1 MIDLPKVVLDLE
13 AENAW
18 LKKEIEAMKQDLEQ
32 FQMALAEQ
40 VELNKNLERKCAAQK
55 TSFYVTMLKLF
66 PEKSHDE
73 IAKEMEAL
81 LGEDVPTIAYLNGV
95 AEGKKHKDALVAAA
109 YRAAANVASGLGYG
123 GEIADKI
130 LSLTPADA
138 EKALRDFGMEVSSG
152 VNEML
157 KERLRLAF
165 DKSSLEQNVDEV
177 MKK

>member
-1 MIDLPKVVLDLE
+1 MSEETDALIDAAEAYAEVYDGDDRQDIKTDVLNAFFAGSKYEATNKVD
-13 AENAW
+13 
-18 LKKEIEAMKQDLEQ
+18 
-32 FQMALAEQ
+32 
-40 VELNKNLERKCAAQK
+40 
-55 TSFYVTMLKLF
+55 
-66 PEKSHDE
+66 
-73 IAKEMEAL
+73 IA
-81 LGEDVPTIAYLNGV
+81 TIAYMNGV
-95 AEGKKHKDALVAAA
+95 AEGRKHKDALVAAA

-165 DKSSLEQNVDEV
+165 DKSSLEQIVDEV